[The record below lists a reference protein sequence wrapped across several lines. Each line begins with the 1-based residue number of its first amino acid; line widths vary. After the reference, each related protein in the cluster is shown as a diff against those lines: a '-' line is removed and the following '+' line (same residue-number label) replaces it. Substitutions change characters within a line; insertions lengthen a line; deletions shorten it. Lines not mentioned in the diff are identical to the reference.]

1 MAVERRPD
9 GTTRGGNE
17 PPDEVQDTPRQNAG
31 YDAAVRGQRSDEVAD
46 EESEGERNADHAGDQ
61 ATDEGVNRPFRPPA
75 DVPRRKGAGG

>member
-31 YDAAVRGQRSDEVAD
+31 YDAAVRGEGSEEVAD
-46 EESEGERNADHAGDQ
+46 EDAGTERSIEEAGDE
-61 ATDEGVNRPFRPPA
+61 AEDRRFRPPA
-75 DVPRRKGAGG
+75 DVPRRKSAGG

>member
-31 YDAAVRGQRSDEVAD
+31 YDAAVRGEPNDEVVDTDAERAAD
-46 EESEGERNADHAGDQ
+46 RGSDAGQDD
-61 ATDEGVNRPFRPPA
+61 AVNRPFVPPA
-75 DVPRRKGAGG
+75 DTPRRRSSGR